1 MRATLRERCLDEA
14 LKIMA
19 ESGVTSL
26 SLREVARRLD
36 VSHQAPY
43 KHFQSRDHLLAE
55 AIGRIYEELGRAI
68 ESGPPKARPDEE
80 LGEIGKAYL
89 RFAAEQ
95 PLHYRL
101 LFEFPIT
108 ELAAFEGIEAKAA
121 VAFDRVL
128 EVVSRLTEVED
139 EAFNRDCALFAWSCV
154 HGLASLCAN
163 KILPAVG
170 FFGPDSQD
178 SGMTAALEM
187 VCGSI
192 RARAL
197 RFHGAS

>member
-1 MRATLRERCLDEA
+1 MR
-14 LKIMA
+14 IMA
-19 ESGVTSL
+19 ESGVSSL

-55 AIGRIYEELGRAI
+55 AIGRIYEELGHAI
-68 ESGPPKARPDEE
+68 DSGPPMDRPDAE

-89 RFAAEQ
+89 RFAAEK

-128 EVVSRLTEVED
+128 KVVSRLTEVED
-139 EAFNRDCALFAWSCV
+139 EDFNRECALFAWSCV

-163 KILPAVG
+163 QVLPAVG
-170 FFGPDSQD
+170 FHGEGSQV
-178 SGMTAALEM
+178 SGTLASLEM
-187 VCGSI
+187 VCGAI
-192 RARAL
+192 KARATA
-197 RFHGAS
+197 RQATG